1 VTSVAASGN
10 IAHAVRCPVCLGAV
24 STPPART
31 MTKVLECSAADC
43 RLQFLYPQPTREEL
57 SELYRSAYYQP
68 GAPNQDNVYANT
80 PRKVATG
87 LVKTLVARIGPLA
100 GRRVLDFGAGIGA
113 FADELCSLGATVVCV
128 EPDPEARTQ
137 IAARGLPC
145 YPTLEDLKAGQPTPF
160 FDLVTAIEVIE
171 HLEDPARYLRL
182 LHDVTIPGGVLF
194 LTTPNFQSLRAR
206 LQGHHWEQYRNPTH
220 LFYFTPQSL
229 ERVMRLAGFASVERL
244 RSRVVYPY
252 HGALRRTLQRGLQLV
267 GLDGDLVMVSSA
279 TAPAADPLNA
289 HRKQTDGK

>member
-1 VTSVAASGN
+1 VTSLKASGN
-10 IAHAVRCPVCLGAV
+10 IGHAVRCPVCLGAV
-24 STPPART
+24 STRRVQT
-31 MTKVLECSAADC
+31 MRMVLECSAADC

-68 GAPNQDNVYANT
+68 GAPNQNNVYANT

-100 GRRVLDFGAGIGA
+100 GRRVLDFGAGIGV
-113 FADELCSLGATVVCV
+113 FADDLRALGATVVCV

-145 YPTLEDLKAGQPTPF
+145 YPTLEDLKAGQATAP

-171 HLEDPARYLRL
+171 HLEDPARDLRL
-182 LHDVTIPGGVLF
+182 LHDVTSPGGTLF

-206 LQGHHWEQYRNPTH
+206 LQGHRWEQYRNPTH

-252 HGALRRTLQRGLQLV
+252 HGALRRTVQRGLQLL
-267 GLDGDLVMVSSA
+267 GLDGDLVMLSSA
-279 TAPAADPLNA
+279 AAPSADLIDA
-289 HRKQTDGK
+289 HRQHSNDS